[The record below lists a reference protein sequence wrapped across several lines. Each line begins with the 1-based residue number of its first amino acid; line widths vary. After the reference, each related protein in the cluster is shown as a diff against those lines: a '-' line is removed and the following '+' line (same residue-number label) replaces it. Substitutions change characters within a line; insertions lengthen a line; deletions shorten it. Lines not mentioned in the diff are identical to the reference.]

1 MRAMTQQP
9 LQHQPLRQPQHH
21 TACDTCALAWA
32 HGWSGQCDS
41 RRDPQRNT
49 VQHDTCTQHK
59 RAALRQ
65 VWGGTIIAIALS
77 FITIAIAYGITH
89 AYMVHERTIYAVMYY
104 SGRAMLH
111 ELGFISLVCAAAA
124 IHEACMRASDAVFDR
139 IHTRTR

>member
-1 MRAMTQQP
+1 MRAMTHQP
-9 LQHQPLRQPQHH
+9 LRHQPLRQPQHH
-21 TACDTCALAWA
+21 TACNTCATARA
-32 HGWSGQCDS
+32 HGWSGQCD
-41 RRDPQRNT
+41 PQREAIRDT
-49 VQHDTCTQHK
+49 QHTTCTQHK

-77 FITIAIAYGITH
+77 FIAIAIAYGITH

-124 IHEACMRASDAVFDR
+124 IHELCMRASDAVFDR
-139 IHTRTR
+139 IHTRIK